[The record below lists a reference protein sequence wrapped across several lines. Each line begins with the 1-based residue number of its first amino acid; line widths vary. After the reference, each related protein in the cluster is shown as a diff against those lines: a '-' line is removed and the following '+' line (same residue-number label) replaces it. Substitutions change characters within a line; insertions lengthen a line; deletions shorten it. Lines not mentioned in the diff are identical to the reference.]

1 MKELTWKEYKAELM
15 KDPEFVKAWK
25 EVELEY
31 QIARAIIEARINRG
45 ITQKILAEKM
55 KTKQSV
61 ISRLES
67 GTTTPSLS
75 LLKRL
80 AAALDVPLTVQFGS
94 N

>member
-94 N
+94 